1 MEITHTM
8 KSIKLSDWCKE
19 NSISYS
25 AGWRMFKAGKL
36 PNAKQLPTGTII
48 VVEEDQVVNTKPEY
62 NVVYARVSSN
72 EQAKTNLTTQADR
85 VSRFI
90 EARGKTVNRVVKEV
104 GSGLNDN
111 RKLLNSILD
120 SDDVTDIYI
129 EHKDR
134 LTRFGYNYIEKICQL
149 KGITIHVINETE
161 TDEDDIMKDFVSL
174 VTSFCSRLYG
184 LRRSKRKTEEL
195 IKALQSDNG

>member
-1 MEITHTM
+1 MKKAVRLSEWCRTH
-8 KSIKLSDWCKE
+8 
-19 NSISYS
+19 NVSYKT
-25 AGWRMFKAGKL
+25 GWRMFTEGKL
-36 PNAKQLPTGTII
+36 QNSKQLPTGTI
-48 VVEEDQVVNTKPEY
+48 VVYLEDDTTDVTDKQEY

-72 EQAKTNLTTQADR
+72 EQAKTNLITQADR

-111 RKLLNSILD
+111 RKLLTSLLD
-120 SDDVTDIYI
+120 DDKITDIYV

-134 LTRFGYNYIEKICQL
+134 LTRFGYKYIEKICQL
-149 KGITIHVINETE
+149 KGINIHVINEAE

-184 LRRSKRKTEEL
+184 LRRSKRKTEKL
-195 IKALQSDNG
+195 IQIIESKSDE